1 VENLWI
7 SCGQTIKNHINQTTK
22 KKIENKIREKPNKG
36 TT

>member
-7 SCGQTIKNHINQTTK
+7 SCGQTIKTLVNQETTEITK
-22 KKIENKIREKPNKG
+22 NKVREKPNKS